1 MIMEIASYIDHTLLK
16 PTAVD
21 SDIRQLCLESVEYGF
36 LSVCVNSCR
45 VPLAAK
51 CLEGSGVKVCAVT
64 GFPLGA
70 MSTAAKFAETEWC
83 LKNGADEI
91 DTVINIGMLKE
102 GNRAYVEDEL
112 SGLAEL
118 VHSGG
123 GILKVIFENCLLEK
137 SEIVDACRI
146 SVASGVDFVK
156 TSTGFSHGG
165 ATVDDVKLM
174 LDTVDGMC
182 CVKAAGGIRTREDAV
197 QMIELGVKRIG
208 TSSGIAIVQGLVPEK
223 GKGY

>member
-1 MIMEIASYIDHTLLK
+1 MEIASYIDHTLLK
-16 PTAVD
+16 PTAVE
-21 SDIRQLCLESVEYGF
+21 SDIRQLCLEALECGF
-36 LSVCVNSCR
+36 ASVCVNSCR
-45 VPLAAK
+45 VPMAAE
-51 CLEGSGVKVCAVT
+51 CLKGSAVKVCAVT

-70 MSTAAKFAETEWC
+70 MSTFAKFTETEWC
-83 LKNGADEI
+83 LQNGADEI

-102 GNRAYVEDEL
+102 GNLVGVEDEL
-112 SGLAEL
+112 NRLAEL

-123 GILKVIFENCLLEK
+123 GILKVIFENCLLDK

-146 SVASGVDFVK
+146 SIAAGVDFVK

-174 LDTVDGMC
+174 LNQVSGKC
-182 CVKAAGGIRTREDAV
+182 CVKAAGGIRSREEAL

-208 TSSGIAIVQGLVPEK
+208 TSSGIAILQGVVPEN